1 MKAIRVHRFG
11 GPEVLQLDEVP
22 DLRPP
27 RPGEVLVRL
36 HAVGVNPVETYVRA
50 GQYARLPELPYTPG
64 GDGAGVVEAVG
75 DDVDDRLRAG
85 ADVYTSGSITGTY
98 AEAAICPADQVHPLP
113 ATVSHAAGAALGVPY
128 ATAWRALFQR
138 AAARPGESVLVH
150 GASGAVGLAT
160 VQFAAAAGLP
170 VYGTAGTAGGRAL
183 VRAQGATHVVDHGD
197 PGHGDQLLA
206 LSGGRGFDLIVEL
219 RADANLGLDLRLLA
233 AGGRAIV
240 VGSRGP
246 VEVNPRDLMQR
257 EADVRGLLLYNAPA
271 DELAAVYEAI
281 ERGLTAG
288 DVHPVIARTLPLAE
302 VAEAHRALTAGHVD
316 GKLVLL
322 P

>member
-1 MKAIRVHRFG
+1 MKLYELQGPG
-11 GPEVLQLDEVP
+11 GIDALALVDKPVP
-22 DLRPP
+22 H
-27 RPGEVLVRL
+27 PGKNEVLVRL
-36 HAVGVNPVETYVRA
+36 TAASLNYRDLLTVK
-50 GQYARLPELPYTPG
+50 G
-64 GDGAGVVEAVG
+64 GYGSRQKFPLVPLSDGAGVVEAVG
-75 DDVDDRLRAG
+75 DDDDDRLRAG

-98 AEAAICPADQVHPLP
+98 AEAAICPAQQVHPLP
-113 ATVSHAAGAALGVPY
+113 ATVSHAEGAALGVPY

-160 VQFAAAAGLP
+160 VQFATAAGLP
-170 VYGTAGTAGGRAL
+170 VYGTAGTVGGRAL

-197 PGHGDQLLA
+197 PAHGDQLLA
-206 LSGGRGFDLIVEL
+206 LTGGRGFDLVVEL
-219 RADANLGLDLRLLA
+219 RADTNLGLDLRLLA

-257 EADVRGLLLYNAPA
+257 EADVRGLLLHNAPA
-271 DELAAVYEAI
+271 DELTAAYEAI

-288 DVHPVIARTLPLAE
+288 DARPVIARTLPLADA
-302 VAEAHRALTAGHVD
+302 AEAHRALAAGHVD
-316 GKLVLL
+316 GKLVLV